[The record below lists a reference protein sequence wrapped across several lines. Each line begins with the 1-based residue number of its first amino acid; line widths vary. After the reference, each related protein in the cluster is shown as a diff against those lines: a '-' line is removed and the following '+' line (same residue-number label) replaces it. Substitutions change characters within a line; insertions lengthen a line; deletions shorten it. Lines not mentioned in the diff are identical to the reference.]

1 MKSNPNATVAGGST
15 GLAVLIVWAAGHFG
29 LVVTAEEGAAA
40 AGVLAAVVLAVGRD
54 GLAGVFGR
62 VWRGPGK

>member
-15 GLAVLIVWAAGHFG
+15 GLAVLVVWAAGHFG
-29 LVVTAEEGAAA
+29 FTLTAEEGAAA
-40 AGVLAAVVLAVGRD
+40 AGVRD